1 MPSDDHQ
8 RSFLTSIASF
18 LSDLLKEIV
27 SSMFVVMLT
36 FLLATFV
43 SAGLLWFYDWPLV
56 LAPVGGFVVIGV
68 MLALWY
74 DS

>member
-43 SAGLLWFYDWPLV
+43 SAGLL
-56 LAPVGGFVVIGV
+56 
-68 MLALWY
+68 
-74 DS
+74 

>member
-43 SAGLLWFYDWPLV
+43 SAGLLWFHDWPLV